1 MAQKKIGIA
10 KATLING
17 GAKYINVFF
26 MIIANAILSR
36 LLSPDDYGKVA
47 IITVFVTFFMTFSD
61 IGLGAGVVQNKELTD
76 EDITSIFSF
85 SFYLSAIIAII
96 FVFASYPIAWF
107 YQEYEYVKIGRLL
120 AISLFFNAFSMI
132 PNACLMKEKR
142 FLLTGVRTIV
152 AYVISYLSAIVLAYN
167 GAKYYSLVWQAIIY
181 AVITFFWNIAIT
193 KLHFR
198 LKFKYSSVSKILSYS
213 SYNFGFDF
221 LEYFVRNMDSF
232 LTGKFMGSA
241 MLGYYNKAYSLM
253 LYPVVYLTNVIATVL
268 HPILSDYQNDK
279 EYIWR
284 KFISVFKILSLI
296 GTFISIF
303 FFFGAKEIIYILYGE
318 KWGLSIPCVQ
328 MLSISVWFQMTSTS
342 YDGIYRSLGKTKLL
356 FNTATI
362 FVPVQLICIII
373 GCLSK
378 NLIILSGAVT
388 LAYILKFLI
397 TTNSLVK
404 KGFGK
409 SQFHIYKILWP
420 ELCTTAVTIIICLF
434 ARNIQIDNVFL
445 SGVFKFFVCF
455 VCVIIGYLVTGEI
468 DLKERRVNIDRH
480 Y

>member
-1 MAQKKIGIA
+1 MGIA
-10 KATLING
+10 RATLING

-61 IGLGAGVVQNKELTD
+61 IGLGAGVVQNKELID
-76 EDITSIFSF
+76 EDVTNIFSF
-85 SFYLSAIIAII
+85 SFYLSAIVATA
-96 FVFASYPIAWF
+96 FVFVAYPIAWF
-107 YQEYEYVKIGRLL
+107 YHDYEYVKIGRLL

-132 PNACLMKEKR
+132 PNACMMKEKR
-142 FLLTGVRTIV
+142 FLITGVRTIF
-152 AYVISYLSAIVLAYN
+152 AYVISYSIAILLAYN

-193 KLHFR
+193 RLHFKFR
-198 LKFKYSSVSKILSYS
+198 FKYSSVSKILSYS

-279 EYIWR
+279 EFIWR
-284 KFISVFKILSLI
+284 KFISVFKVLSLL
-296 GTFISIF
+296 GAFISVFCF
-303 FFFGAKEIIYILYGE
+303 FSAKEIVYILYGE
-318 KWGLSIPCVQ
+318 KWNLSIPCVQ

-342 YDGIYRSLGKTKLL
+342 YDGIYRSLGKTRLL
-356 FNTATI
+356 FDTAII
-362 FVPVQLICIII
+362 FVPVQLACIIV
-373 GCLSK
+373 GCLSR

-388 LAYILKFLI
+388 LAYVLKFLI

-404 KGFGK
+404 FGFGK
-409 SQFHIYKILWP
+409 SPFSIYKILWP
-420 ELCTTAVTIIICLF
+420 ELCTTLVAVIICLLV
-434 ARNIQIDNVFL
+434 RSIQLNNVFL
-445 SGVFKFFVCF
+445 SGVFKFLICF
-455 VCVIIGYLVTGEI
+455 LSMFIGYLATGEI
-468 DLKERRVNIDRH
+468 NLKERKINVER
-480 Y
+480 YY

>member
-1 MAQKKIGIA
+1 LKQKKMGIA

-26 MIIANAILSR
+26 MILANAVLSR

-61 IGLGAGVVQNKELTD
+61 MGLGAGVVQNKDLSE
-76 EDITSIFSF
+76 EDITNIFSF
-85 SFYLSAIIAII
+85 SFYLSVSIALLFT
-96 FVFASYPIAWF
+96 FVSYPISWF
-107 YQEYEYVKIGRLL
+107 YNEYEYVKIGRLL

-132 PNACLMKEKR
+132 PNACLMKDQR

-152 AYVISYLSAIVLAYN
+152 SYALSYLIAIILAYN
-167 GAKYYSLVWQAIIY
+167 GAKYYSLVWQSILY
-181 AVITFFWNIAIT
+181 AVITFWWNIKCT
-193 KLHFR
+193 KLHF
-198 LKFKYSSVSKILSYS
+198 KFTFKYSSVSKIISYS

-253 LYPVVYLTNVIATVL
+253 LYPVVYLTNVIASVL

-284 KFISVFKILSLI
+284 KFITVFKVLSLLGAFISVFC
-296 GTFISIF
+296 
-303 FFFGAKEIIYILYGE
+303 FFGAKEIIYILYGE

-356 FNTATI
+356 FKTAMI
-362 FVPVQLICIII
+362 FVPVQLVCIVI

-378 NLIILSGAVT
+378 NLIILSVAVT

-397 TTNSLVK
+397 TTYSLVK

-409 SQFHIYKILWP
+409 PQYHIYKILWP
-420 ELCTTAVTIIICLF
+420 ELLTTTATVIICSF
-434 ARNIQIDNVFL
+434 VMKIQIASTFF
-445 SGVFKFFVCF
+445 SGVFKFLVCLICF
-455 VCVIIGYLVTGEI
+455 VAGYLLSGEVN
-468 DLKERRVNIDRH
+468 LQERRCNIDRH